1 MMTNKSIIG
10 SLKFQKVPEGGF
22 DPNQFAIEIEESY
35 LKQRRADGFT
45 QKKTFSP
52 STIGYGH
59 GNCPRYWYYA
69 FTGADFVESTTAQG
83 LANMQ
88 NGSMAHDRIQK
99 VIAGIDR
106 DTEFEV
112 EITHE
117 DPPIRGYVD
126 ALINWEGETVVGE
139 IKTAKEEVYAHRQSS
154 MKPSAN
160 HLLQLLIYMKVL
172 KLSQGVFIYENK
184 NTQELCLIPI
194 RVNDRYIKIIDEL
207 FDWLRETRNAYENN
221 ELPKRVATK
230 STPMC
235 KNCPVKDV
243 CWEQKADA
251 GVVEIRKYE
260 PPK

>member
-1 MMTNKSIIG
+1 MAKSIIG
-10 SLKFQKVPEGGF
+10 NLKFQKPQDGGF
-22 DPNQFAIEIEESY
+22 DQNLFAAEIEESY
-35 LKQRRADGFT
+35 LKQRRSGGFT

-59 GNCPRYWYYA
+59 GNCPRYWNYA
-69 FTGADFVESTTAQG
+69 FSGAEFIETTTAQG

-88 NGSMAHDRIQK
+88 NGSAAHDRIQK

-106 DTEFEV
+106 NTEFEV
-112 EITHE
+112 EIKNE

-126 ALINWEGETVVGE
+126 ALIEWEGETVVGE
-139 IKTAKEEVYAHRQSS
+139 IKTAKEEVYAIRQSS
-154 MKPSAN
+154 MKPSSN

-194 RVNDRYIKIIDEL
+194 RVNDRYIEIIKEL
-207 FDWLRETRNAYENN
+207 FDWLREVYSAYESKQ
-221 ELPKRVATK
+221 LPKRVGTK

-235 KNCPVKDV
+235 KNCPVKDT
-243 CWEQKADA
+243 CWENKQDS
-251 GVVEIRKYE
+251 GVIDIRKYE

>member
-1 MMTNKSIIG
+1 MSKSIIG
-10 SLKFQKVPEGGF
+10 SLKFQKPPEGKF
-22 DPNQFAIEIEESY
+22 DHNEFAKEIEESY

-52 STIGYGH
+52 STIGYGQ

-69 FTGADFVESTTAQG
+69 FNGAEFVETTTAQG

-99 VIAGIDR
+99 VIGNINR

-112 EITHE
+112 EIKNE

-126 ALINWEGETVVGE
+126 VVMDWNGEGVVGE
-139 IKTAKEEVYAHRQSS
+139 IKTTKEEVYAIRQSS
-154 MKPSAN
+154 MKPSSN

-172 KLSQGVFIYENK
+172 KIAQGVFIYENK
-184 NTQELCLIPI
+184 NTQELCFIPI
-194 RVNDRYIKIIDEL
+194 HVNDRYIKIIDEL
-207 FDWLRETRNAYENN
+207 FWWLREVRAAYET
-221 ELPKRVATK
+221 EKLPKRVATK

-235 KNCPVKDV
+235 KGCPVKDV
-243 CWEQKADA
+243 CWSEKKDD
-251 GVVEIRKYE
+251 GVIEIQKYE

>member
-1 MMTNKSIIG
+1 MSGKSIIG
-10 SLKFQKVPEGGF
+10 SLKFQKTPEGAF
-22 DPNQFAIEIEESY
+22 DPHLFAQEMEESY
-35 LKQRRADGFT
+35 LRQRRPDGFT

-59 GNCPRYWYYA
+59 GNCPRYWFYA
-69 FTGADFVESTTAQG
+69 FNGADFVETTTAQG

-106 DTEFEV
+106 ETEFEIK
-112 EITHE
+112 ITNE
-117 DPPIRGYVD
+117 DPPILGYVD
-126 ALINWEGETVVGE
+126 VIMNWNGEEVVGE

-154 MKPSAN
+154 MKPSSN
-160 HLLQLLIYMKVL
+160 HLLQLLIYMKIRRAA
-172 KLSQGVFIYENK
+172 QGVFIYENK
-184 NTQELCLIPI
+184 NNQELCLIPI

-207 FDWLRETRNAYENN
+207 FEWLRETRAAYEN
-221 ELPKRVATK
+221 ETLPKRVGTK

-235 KNCPVKDV
+235 KGCPVRNT
-243 CWEQKADA
+243 CWEQKQDD

>member
-1 MMTNKSIIG
+1 MAKSIIG
-10 SLKFQKVPEGGF
+10 NLKFQKPTDGGF
-22 DPNQFAIEIEESY
+22 DQNKFASEIEESY
-35 LKQRRADGFT
+35 LKQRRPDGFT
-45 QKKTFSP
+45 KKTTFSP

-69 FTGADFVESTTAQG
+69 FTGTEFVETTTAQG

-88 NGSMAHDRIQK
+88 NGSAAHDRIQK
-99 VIAGIDR
+99 VIGNLDR
-106 DTEFEV
+106 NTEFEV
-112 EITHE
+112 EIKNE

-126 ALINWEGETVVGE
+126 ALIEWEGDTVVGE
-139 IKTAKEEVYAHRQSS
+139 IKTAKEEVYAIRQSS
-154 MKPSAN
+154 MKPSSN

-194 RVNDRYIKIIDEL
+194 RVNDRYIKIIDDL
-207 FDWLRETRNAYENN
+207 FYWLREVRAAYES
-221 ELPKRVATK
+221 EQLPKRVATK

-235 KNCPVKDV
+235 KGCPVKDI
-243 CWEQKADA
+243 CWKEKQDD
-251 GVVEIRKYE
+251 GVLEITKYE

>member
-1 MMTNKSIIG
+1 MAKGIVGN
-10 SLKFQKVPEGGF
+10 LKFQKPVEGGF
-22 DPNQFAIEIEESY
+22 DHNQFASEMEESY
-35 LKQRRADGFT
+35 LKQRRPDGFT

-69 FTGADFVESTTAQG
+69 FTGAEFSETTTAQG

-88 NGSMAHDRIQK
+88 NGSAAHDRIQK
-99 VIAGIDR
+99 VIGGIDR
-106 DTEFEV
+106 RTEFEV
-112 EITHE
+112 EIKNE

-126 ALINWEGETVVGE
+126 ALIEWDGETVVGE
-139 IKTAKEEVYAHRQSS
+139 IKTAKEEVYAIRQSS
-154 MKPSAN
+154 MKPSSN

-184 NTQELCLIPI
+184 NTQEICLIPI

-207 FDWLRETRNAYENN
+207 FEWLREVRVAYET
-221 ELPKRVATK
+221 EQLPKRVATK

-243 CWEQKADA
+243 CWKEKPDD
-251 GVVEIRKYE
+251 GVLDIRKYE

>member
-1 MMTNKSIIG
+1 MGKSIIG
-10 SLKFQKVPEGGF
+10 NLKFQKPAEGGF
-22 DPNQFAIEIEESY
+22 DHNLFAAEIEESY
-35 LKQRRADGFT
+35 LRQRRPNGFT

-69 FTGADFVESTTAQG
+69 FTGAEFIESTTAQG

-99 VIAGIDR
+99 VIGNIDR
-106 DTEFEV
+106 ETEFEI
-112 EITHE
+112 EIKNE
-117 DPPIRGYVD
+117 DPPIRGFAD
-126 ALINWEGETVVGE
+126 LIMNWDGEEVVGE

-154 MKPSAN
+154 MKPSSN
-160 HLLQLLIYMKVL
+160 HLLQLLIYMKVR
-172 KLSQGVFIYENK
+172 KAAQGVFIYENK

-207 FDWLRETRNAYENN
+207 FDWLREVRAAYENDT
-221 ELPKRVATK
+221 LPNRVSTK

-243 CWEQKADA
+243 CWKEKTDD
-251 GVVEIRKYE
+251 GVVDIRKYE

>member
-1 MMTNKSIIG
+1 MAKGIVGN
-10 SLKFQKVPEGGF
+10 LKFQKPADGAF
-22 DPNQFAIEIEESY
+22 DHNKFASEIEESY
-35 LKQRRADGFT
+35 LKQRRIDGFT

-69 FTGADFVESTTAQG
+69 FTGTEFMETTTAQG

-88 NGSMAHDRIQK
+88 NGSAAHDRIQK

-106 DTEFEV
+106 ISEFEV
-112 EITHE
+112 EIINE
-117 DPPIRGYVD
+117 DPPIRGFVD
-126 ALINWEGETVVGE
+126 VLIDWNGETVVGE

-154 MKPSAN
+154 MKPSSN

-184 NTQELCLIPI
+184 NNQELCLIPI

-207 FDWLRETRNAYENN
+207 FWWLREVRAAYETSN
-221 ELPKRVATK
+221 LPKRVGTK

-235 KNCPVKDV
+235 KNCPVRNT
-243 CWEQKADA
+243 CWENKNDN
-251 GVVEIRKYE
+251 GVVDIPKYE